1 MLSALSQALTL
12 NEKSLIFKFFL
23 FIDCII
29 ASSAGDESRLFDK
42 EMKPINRLTR
52 IALLALALL
61 LALGAGAAYAD
72 ASGTNKTIYIADAK
86 TELNQ
91 ELWMIGGWTYA
102 PVKELADLMG
112 WTLVHDAASGEITLS
127 GGLDDS
133 LSFRAGSSEVVFNG
147 RTYDIG
153 GTIRAKDGIT
163 YAPLRILAESMHASV
178 GWEPRDKVA
187 IVRQEEAY
195 AVAAGDTLS
204 GIAAAHDTTAAALK
218 ARNGLTGDALQIGQ
232 RLKVVAPDFLDPDS
246 APKAAPAAEAAIDQA
261 ELTMLAKL
269 VEAEAGSEPYAG
281 KLAVASV
288 VMNRLHNDN
297 YPDTVKGVIYAPGQ
311 FSPAGN
317 GSLERERPSRDSL
330 KAAKAAL
337 SGENNVPGA
346 LFFFN
351 PRLEPAKAKRVKAI
365 KKIGNHLFAK

>member
-1 MLSALSQALTL
+1 MS
-12 NEKSLIFKFFL
+12 
-23 FIDCII
+23 
-29 ASSAGDESRLFDK
+29 
-42 EMKPINRLTR
+42 R
-52 IALLALALL
+52 IALLAMALF

-72 ASGTNKTIYIADAK
+72 ASGTNKTIYIADTK
-86 TELNQ
+86 IELTQ
-91 ELWMIGGWTYA
+91 ELWTIGGWTYA
-102 PVKELADLMG
+102 PVKEFADLMG
-112 WTLVHDAASGEITLS
+112 WTLVHDAGSGEITLS
-127 GGLDDS
+127 GGLEDS

-204 GIAAAHDTTAAALK
+204 SIAGAHDTSVAALK